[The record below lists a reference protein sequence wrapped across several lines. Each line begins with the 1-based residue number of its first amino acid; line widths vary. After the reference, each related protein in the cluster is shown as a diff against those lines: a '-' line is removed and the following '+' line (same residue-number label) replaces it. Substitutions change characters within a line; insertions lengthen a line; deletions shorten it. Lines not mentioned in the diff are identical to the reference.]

1 MAGLLNKLRMMDA
14 AGKKP
19 APKIDAADSP
29 TSALYHK
36 EHLYPLT
43 TFCDRRHA
51 TPDILEK
58 VFECVFPDKVC
69 PEDVLFLDTETTGL
83 SGGVGTVAF
92 QIGLGYFTRVGFVV
106 EQFLMHDYPQEPEML
121 RQLAARMKR
130 FSIICTFNGKSF
142 DVPLLRSRLVMNRM
156 KDDCIPTVHADVLY
170 PARRLWKLRL
180 RQCTLGRLE
189 NQLLGVER
197 EDDLPGAMVPQAYFQ
212 YLKDRQFGP
221 MEKVLEH
228 NRQDIVSLAQLYFEL
243 CRLMSKPEE
252 LEQEEDLLS
261 LARMCERS
269 GDTQRANKCYRM
281 CAKGETRAEA
291 FRALSINAKRQGQ
304 TETAIKLCKAML
316 SRGDDPIY
324 AYEALAK
331 LYEHQL
337 RQPEQALHYTRQALL
352 MLAEPSLVWDE
363 QMQEKQLA
371 LKHRYQR
378 LRRKLTSQNSSTG
391 AKEIHP

>member
-1 MAGLLNKLRMMDA
+1 MASLLNKLRMMDT

-19 APKIDAADSP
+19 GSSVENTKSS
-29 TSALYHK
+29 TQRLYHK
-36 EHLYPLT
+36 EFLYPVT
-43 TFCDRRHA
+43 TFCDRRYA

-58 VFECVFPDKVC
+58 VFECPFPGKVT

-106 EQFLMHDYPQEPEML
+106 EQFLMHDYPQESEML
-121 RQLAARMKR
+121 RMVAARLNR
-130 FSIICTFNGKSF
+130 YSIICTFNGKSF
-142 DVPLLRSRLVMNRM
+142 DIPLLRSRFVMNRM
-156 KDDCIPTVHADVLY
+156 RDDCIPHTHADVLY

-212 YLKDRQFGP
+212 YLKDRDFSQ
-221 MEKVLEH
+221 MDKVLEH

-243 CRLMSKPEE
+243 CRLMARPAE
-252 LEQEEDLLS
+252 LDQGEDLLS
-261 LARMCERS
+261 LARMCERT
-269 GDTQRANKCYRM
+269 GDIQRANKCYRM
-281 CAKGETRAEA
+281 CAKGDTRAEA
-291 FRALSINAKRQGQ
+291 FRSMSINAKRHGQ
-304 TETAIKLCKAML
+304 TDTAIKLCKAML
-316 SRGDDPIY
+316 SRGDDPVY

-352 MLAEPSLVWDE
+352 MLAEPSLNRDE
-363 QMQEKQLA
+363 KLVEKQAA
-371 LKHRYQR
+371 LKHRYAR
-378 LRRKLTSQNSSTG
+378 LRRKLHHANQNNG
-391 AKEIHP
+391 

>member
-19 APKIDAADSP
+19 APKINAAVSP

-58 VFECVFPDKVC
+58 VFECSFPDRVSL
-69 PEDVLFLDTETTGL
+69 EDVLFLDTETTGL

-121 RQLAARMKR
+121 RQLSSRMKR

-156 KDDCIPTVHADVLY
+156 KDDCIPSVHADVLY

-212 YLKDRQFGP
+212 YLKDRKFGP

-243 CRLMSKPEE
+243 CRLMAKPEE

-304 TETAIKLCKAML
+304 TDTAIKLCKAML

-352 MLAEPSLVWDE
+352 MLAEPSLVRDE

-378 LRRKLTSQNSSTG
+378 LRRKLTSQNCSTE

>member
-19 APKIDAADSP
+19 APKAETADSP
-29 TSALYHK
+29 TVSLHRK
-36 EHLYPLT
+36 EYLYPLT
-43 TFCDRRHA
+43 TFCDRRYA
-51 TPDILEK
+51 TPEMLQK
-58 VFECVFPDKVC
+58 VFECAFPDKVC

-106 EQFLMHDYPQEPEML
+106 EQFLMHDYPQESEML
-121 RQLAARMKR
+121 RQLSARMKR
-130 FSIICTFNGKSF
+130 FSILCTFNGKSF
-142 DVPLLRSRLVMNRM
+142 DVPLLRSRMVMNRM
-156 KDDCIPTVHADVLY
+156 KDDSIPAVHADVLY

-180 RQCTLGRLE
+180 RQCTLGHME

-197 EDDLPGAMVPQAYFQ
+197 VDDLPGAMVPQAYFQ
-212 YLKDRQFGP
+212 YLKDRNFGP

-243 CRLMSKPEE
+243 CRLMAKPEE
-252 LEQEEDLLS
+252 IAQEEDLLS
-261 LARMCERS
+261 LARMCERT
-269 GDTQRANKCYRM
+269 GDTSRANKCYRM
-281 CAKGETRAEA
+281 CAKGDTRAEA

-304 TETAIKLCKAML
+304 TDTAVKLCKAML

-352 MLAEPSLVWDE
+352 MLAEPTLRRDE
-363 QMQEKQLA
+363 HTAEKQEA
-371 LKHRYQR
+371 LKHRYAR
-378 LRRKLTSQNSSTG
+378 LKRKLANQRDG
-391 AKEIHP
+391 AAQDANG

>member
-1 MAGLLNKLRMMDA
+1 MAGLLNKLRMMDT

-19 APKIDAADSP
+19 SPKAETADSP
-29 TSALYHK
+29 TACLHHK
-36 EHLYPLT
+36 EYLYPLT
-43 TFCDRRHA
+43 TFCDRRYA
-51 TPDILEK
+51 TPEMLQK
-58 VFECVFPDKVC
+58 VFECAFPDKVC

-106 EQFLMHDYPQEPEML
+106 EQFLMHDYPQESEML
-121 RQLAARMKR
+121 RQLSARMKR
-130 FSIICTFNGKSF
+130 FSILCTFNGKSF
-142 DVPLLRSRLVMNRM
+142 DVPLLRSRMVMNRM
-156 KDDCIPTVHADVLY
+156 KDDSIPAIHADVLY

-180 RQCTLGRLE
+180 RQCTLGHLE

-197 EDDLPGAMVPQAYFQ
+197 VDDLPGAMVPQAYFQ
-212 YLKDRQFGP
+212 YLKDRNFGP

-243 CRLMSKPEE
+243 CRLMAKPEE
-252 LEQEEDLLS
+252 IAQEEDLLS
-261 LARMCERS
+261 LARMCERT
-269 GDTQRANKCYRM
+269 GDTSRANKCYRL
-281 CAKGETRAEA
+281 CAKGDTRAEA

-304 TETAIKLCKAML
+304 TDTAVKLCKAML

-331 LYEHQL
+331 LYEHQF

-352 MLAEPSLVWDE
+352 MLAEPTLKRDE
-363 QMQEKQLA
+363 HIAEKQEA
-371 LKHRYQR
+371 LKHRYAR
-378 LRRKLTSQNSSTG
+378 LKRKLANQRDG
-391 AKEIHP
+391 AVRDTNG